1 MSPFATEQDARP
13 RGPAPHPVRPEQA
26 AAHRRE
32 PRPVQGISFAR
43 DLGYRVTIRTLDVV
57 VSATA
62 LVLLAPI
69 MLVIALLIR
78 ADSPGPV
85 VFRQIRRGR
94 RPRPGTG
101 GTAEEEERLGRP
113 FVLYKF
119 RTMSADARETYP
131 ELYRYEHTRE
141 EMQTLPIK
149 VLVSRKMKPEEIDR
163 NPEVTS
169 GLVNDPRVTRIG
181 RWLRRTSLDEL
192 PNFLSVLRGGMA
204 LVGPRPDIAENI
216 RHYSPEHLRKLDVK
230 PGITGLAQIM
240 GRGRLSF
247 MEINDWDVEYV
258 DRQSLR
264 LDLQILFRTVP
275 AVLKRDGAF

>member
-1 MSPFATEQDARP
+1 MSPLATDHGARP
-13 RGPAPHPVRPEQA
+13 PAPQSVRPEQA
-26 AAHRRE
+26 ATPRRE
-32 PRPVQGISFAR
+32 HRPVAGIGGLAR
-43 DLGYRVTIRTLDVV
+43 DLAYRVTIRTFDIV
-57 VSATA
+57 VSTTG
-62 LVLLAPI
+62 LLLLAPL

-101 GTAEEEERLGRP
+101 TAEEQRLGRP

-119 RTMSADARETYP
+119 RTMSADAREVYP

-163 NPEVTS
+163 NPEVIS
-169 GLVNDPRVTRIG
+169 GLVNDPRVTRVG

-192 PNFLSVLRGGMA
+192 PNFLSVLRGSMA

-247 MEINDWDVEYV
+247 MEINDWDLEYV

-264 LDLQILFRTVP
+264 LDLEILLRTIP

>member
-1 MSPFATEQDARP
+1 MSA
-13 RGPAPHPVRPEQA
+13 
-26 AAHRRE
+26 
-32 PRPVQGISFAR
+32 FAR

-62 LVLLAPI
+62 LVLLAPL
-69 MLVIALLIR
+69 MLVIALLVR

-85 VFRQIRRGR
+85 VFRQVRRGR

-101 GTAEEEERLGRP
+101 GTTEEERLGLP

-119 RTMSADARETYP
+119 RTMFADARDVYP

-149 VLVSRKMKPEEIDR
+149 VLVSRKMTPEEIDR

-169 GLVNDPRVTRIG
+169 GLVNDPRVTRVG

-192 PNFLSVLRGGMA
+192 PNFLSVLRGGMG

-247 MEINDWDVEYV
+247 MEINDWDVKYV

-264 LDLQILFRTVP
+264 LDLEILLRTIP
-275 AVLKRDGAF
+275 AVVKRDGAF

>member
-1 MSPFATEQDARP
+1 MSPLATEPDAP
-13 RGPAPHPVRPEQA
+13 TSGPAPQSLRPEQTSMPRHE
-26 AAHRRE
+26 HRPAE
-32 PRPVQGISFAR
+32 SSGGFAR
-43 DLGYRVTIRTLDVV
+43 DLGYRVTIRTLDIV

-62 LVLLAPI
+62 LVLLAPL

-94 RPRPGTG
+94 RPQPGTG
-101 GTAEEEERLGRP
+101 AAEEQRLGRP

-119 RTMSADARETYP
+119 RTMSADAREVYP
-131 ELYRYEHTRE
+131 ELYRYEHTPE
-141 EMQTLPIK
+141 EMLTLPIK
-149 VLVSRKMKPEEIDR
+149 VLVSRKVKPEEIDR
-163 NPEVTS
+163 NPEVIS
-169 GLVNDPRVTRIG
+169 GLVNDPRVTRVG

-216 RHYSPEHLRKLDVK
+216 RHYPPEHLRKLDVK

-247 MEINDWDVEYV
+247 VEINDWDVEYV
-258 DRQSLR
+258 NRQSLR
-264 LDLQILFRTVP
+264 LDLQILLRTIP

>member
-1 MSPFATEQDARP
+1 MSPLATENGARP
-13 RGPAPHPVRPEQA
+13 PVQQSVRPEQA
-26 AAHRRE
+26 ATPRRE
-32 PRPVQGISFAR
+32 HRSVAGIGGLAR
-43 DLGYRVTIRTLDVV
+43 DLAYRVTIRTFDMV
-57 VSATA
+57 VSTTA
-62 LVLLAPI
+62 LLLLAPL

-101 GTAEEEERLGRP
+101 TAEEQRLGRP

-119 RTMSADARETYP
+119 RTMSADARKVYP

-141 EMQTLPIK
+141 EMQRLPIK

-163 NPEVTS
+163 NPEVIS
-169 GLVNDPRVTRIG
+169 GLVNDPRVTRVG

-192 PNFLSVLRGGMA
+192 PNFLSVLRGRMA
-204 LVGPRPDIAENI
+204 LVGPRPDIAENV

-247 MEINDWDVEYV
+247 VEINDWDVEYV

-264 LDLQILFRTVP
+264 LDLEILLRTIP

>member
-1 MSPFATEQDARP
+1 MSPLATEPNARTS
-13 RGPAPHPVRPEQA
+13 GPEPQPVRPEQA
-26 AAHRRE
+26 SMPRRE
-32 PRPVQGISFAR
+32 HRPAESSGGFAR
-43 DLGYRVTIRTLDVV
+43 DLGYRVTIRTLDIV

-62 LVLLAPI
+62 LVLLAPL

-94 RPRPGTG
+94 RSQPGTG
-101 GTAEEEERLGRP
+101 AAEEQRLGRP

-119 RTMSADARETYP
+119 RTMSADAREVYP
-131 ELYRYEHTRE
+131 ELYRYEHTPE
-141 EMQTLPIK
+141 EMLTLPIK

-163 NPEVTS
+163 NPEVIS
-169 GLVNDPRVTRIG
+169 GLVNDPRVTRVG

-192 PNFLSVLRGGMA
+192 PNFLSVLWGPMA

-216 RHYSPEHLRKLDVK
+216 RHYPPEHLRKLDVK

-247 MEINDWDVEYV
+247 VEINDWDVEYV
-258 DRQSLR
+258 NRQSLR
-264 LDLQILFRTVP
+264 LDLQILLRTIP